1 MSLVQMLRLHVWL
14 ERFHSL
20 SDTVLLLDNGRG
32 WALSGCQTL
41 KLVCT
46 KQGLR
51 RVWLAAALAGV
62 SNVSSWPCRG

>member
-1 MSLVQMLRLHVWL
+1 MGERRKRKVPLILPALFPSRGTVSLVQMLGFHVWL

-20 SDTVLLLDNGRG
+20 SDSQLLMDNGRG

-46 KQGLR
+46 K
-51 RVWLAAALAGV
+51 
-62 SNVSSWPCRG
+62 